1 MSGINLLPWREEAR
15 KKSQQNFVMSVVGA
29 VAVGAAVIGAGY
41 VYMEGRI
48 SYQEERNAYIQTE
61 ISNLDKAIAEI
72 KTLDANRKALLD
84 RIAVIERLQS
94 TRPGIVHLFDEMVNS
109 LPKGLYLTQLKQENS
124 KIKLEG
130 KAESSARVSS
140 YMNRLNASPWLKSS
154 DLNTIQVDSESEN
167 GDSNLRYFSLN
178 VTQLL
183 TTTPGKDEE
192 NKNVD

>member
-1 MSGINLLPWREEAR
+1 MSGINLLPWREAAR
-15 KKSQQNFVMSVVGA
+15 KQSQQNFVMSVVGA
-29 VAVGAAVIGAGY
+29 IAVGAVVVGAGY
-41 VYMEGRI
+41 TYMEGRI
-48 SYQEERNAYIQTE
+48 EYQESRNSHIEAE
-61 ISNLDKAIAEI
+61 ITHLDKALAEI

-109 LPKGLYLTQLKQENS
+109 LPKGLYLTQLKQEGN

-154 DLNTIQVDSESEN
+154 DLNTIQVDSEK
-167 GDSNLRYFSLN
+167 GDNNLRYFSLN

-183 TTTPGKDEE
+183 QSGSEE
-192 NKNVD
+192 EDK

>member
-1 MSGINLLPWREEAR
+1 MSGINLLPWREAAR

-29 VAVGAAVIGAGY
+29 VTVGAILVGAGY
-41 VYMEGRI
+41 TYMDGRI
-48 SYQEERNAYIQTE
+48 SYQEERNAYIEAE
-61 ISNLDKAIAEI
+61 IKNLDKALEEI

-109 LPKGLYLTQLKQENS
+109 LPKGLYLTQLKQEKN
-124 KIKLEG
+124 KIKLIG

-140 YMNRLNASPWLKSS
+140 YMNRLNSSPWLKSS
-154 DLNTIQVDSESEN
+154 DLNTIKVDTKNKDGNNS
-167 GDSNLRYFSLN
+167 LRYFSLN

-183 TTTPGKDEE
+183 TSGSDEE
-192 NKNVD
+192 NENGN

>member
-1 MSGINLLPWREEAR
+1 MSGINLLPWREAAR

-29 VAVGAAVIGAGY
+29 VAVGAVLVGAGY
-41 VYMEGRI
+41 TYMEGRI
-48 SYQEERNAYIQTE
+48 SYQEERNAYLETE
-61 ISNLDKAIAEI
+61 IKQLDKALEEI

-109 LPKGLYLTQLKQENS
+109 LPKGLYLTELKQDKN
-124 KIKLEG
+124 KIKLIG

-140 YMNRLNASPWLKSS
+140 YMNRLNSSPWLKSS
-154 DLNTIQVDSESEN
+154 DLNTIEVDTKN
-167 GDSNLRYFSLN
+167 KDGNNNLRYFSLN

-183 TTTPGKDEE
+183 TSGNDEE
-192 NKNVD
+192 NDNGY